1 MFKPLSLNIGL
12 RYTRAKRR
20 TGFISFISFVSI
32 AGLSLGVA
40 ALITVIS
47 VMNGFGEELRS
58 RILGMVSHAT
68 ISGFGEPLAEW
79 PRAIELAGADPRVVG
94 AAPYVEREALL
105 AGRRTQ
111 GALVR
116 GILPE
121 AEAGVS
127 TLLDA
132 IKEGDA
138 SLLQPGQFNIAIG
151 SELALW
157 LGVRLGDS
165 VTLYVPEFRTTP
177 VGAVPQMRRFTVV
190 AIFEIGYNEADRG
203 LALVHLQDA
212 QRLLRM
218 GEDVTGVRL
227 KLADMFQSFTVAR
240 DLSDRLGGFYRVSD
254 WSADHA
260 NHFRA
265 IQLEKVMMFIV
276 VALVVAVAAFNLVA
290 SMVMLVNDKRADI
303 AILRTLGM
311 APGTVMRI
319 FVVQGSI
326 IGTLGTLLGV
336 VGGVLLTLN
345 LEHVVGGVER
355 LLGFE
360 LMPKDVYYITGVPTA
375 LYWSEVALIA
385 GIALVMSLL
394 ATLYP
399 AWTAART
406 DPAEALRYE

>member
-20 TGFISFISFVSI
+20 SGLISFTSGVSLG
-32 AGLSLGVA
+32 GLALGVA

-68 ISGFGEPLAEW
+68 ISGFGEPMAEW
-79 PRAIELAGADPRVVG
+79 PRAVELAGADPRVVG

-127 TLLDA
+127 TLLGA

-254 WSADHA
+254 WSADNA

-265 IQLEKVMMFIV
+265 IKLEKIMMFIV

-319 FVVQGSI
+319 FVVQGTI
-326 IGTLGTLLGV
+326 IGGLGVLLGV
-336 VGGVLLTLN
+336 TGGVLLTLN
-345 LEHVVGGVER
+345 LEHVVAGVER

-385 GIALVMSLL
+385 GIAFSVSLL